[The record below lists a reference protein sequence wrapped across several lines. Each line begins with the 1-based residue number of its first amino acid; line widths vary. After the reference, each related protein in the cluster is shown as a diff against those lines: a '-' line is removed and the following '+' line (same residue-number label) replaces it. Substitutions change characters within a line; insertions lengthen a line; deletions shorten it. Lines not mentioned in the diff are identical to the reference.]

1 MIPIQLTIEGLY
13 SYQKRQTIDFSNLVE
28 AGLFGIFG
36 AVGSGKSSILEAI
49 TFALYG
55 NSDRLGATNFAYN
68 MMNLKSNKLFIDFEF
83 SNHEGKVFKITREY
97 KRNGKNFDKIINSGL
112 VLYEKDGE
120 NWLPLPSSDVEPII
134 GLSSKNFR
142 RTIIIPQG
150 QFKDFIELGAKDRT
164 QMMKEIFNL
173 HQYDLQDKVSALNS
187 KNLTNLNQHEGKLS
201 GFEAVSEEGIN
212 DLKLKL
218 QSEKEKASEIQKEF
232 SKINEVFQQLKA
244 LKLDFENL
252 NLKKKEFKNLTDKKS
267 EVDTQKTKLETYEK
281 VFSAFH
287 QVLIDE
293 KKLNQELQEKTSES
307 EIQYKNLAELQTKI
321 DEISQQLEV
330 LKPDY
335 EQLSTKRLE
344 EQDLEFLVQIKSF
357 EQEIQILKERTEN
370 GKIKLKEIKEKEKNL
385 LDFIQNQENEIAEL
399 STKKLD
405 SQLLLNVGNWFNDN
419 ENLSKNNIQQTQK
432 TQQLQQQIDEI
443 SADLKSKNIDEKSFE
458 TDYKTASEDLVSKKK
473 NLETQKNQLEVQKQL
488 SHFAHNL
495 HDGEACPLCGAL
507 EHPNIAELEDVSG
520 QLKTISEQISTI
532 EKEQES
538 LQKQFSE
545 TEKSLSRKQIFEDQ
559 LKAEILTLKEIE
571 TKISEHQKQFIW
583 AEFNEENKKDFEQ
596 KKSNSAQLEKE
607 IDTKNKVLKENRE
620 ALENDRKNSVK
631 FAEALQKF
639 VLDEAQKNTQIE
651 QNKANL
657 KVFVWKNF
665 ERETKE
671 NIQEQLE
678 ILKAKNQKVEKE
690 FNQYSAEFTE
700 FNPKLASQK
709 TTLVLLK
716 NRISELKS
724 QSDEIKKK
732 ISQLLSAHQFETLE
746 DIQTIL
752 NWNLDVSELRKNIEA
767 FTISYETLKN
777 AIAELE
783 LKLKDFSFDEN
794 QFLETENQF
803 KNKETEL
810 SAANKLLI
818 ETSAEITRLEQEFKK
833 KEDLLKELS
842 ELSKRAENL
851 KIMSNLFKASG
862 FVEYVSSIYLKQ
874 LCENANV
881 RFHRMTRNQLSL
893 QINEN
898 NDFEIIDYLNEG
910 KSRSVKTLSGG
921 QSFQV
926 SLSLALA
933 LTESVQSNAKA
944 EKNFFFIDE
953 GFGTQDSDS
962 VNIVFETLMSLQKEN
977 RIVGIISHVEELKEK
992 IPMALTVTKDEEL
1005 GSLIGGYGDVMIG

>member
-83 SNHEGKVFKITREY
+83 SNHEGKIFKITREY
-97 KRNGKNFDKIINSGL
+97 KRNGKNFDKIVNSGV

-187 KNLTNLNQHEGKLS
+187 KNLTNLNQLEGKLS

-212 DLKLKL
+212 ELKTQL
-218 QSEKEKASEIQKEF
+218 QSEKEKTNEIHNEF
-232 SKINEVFQQLKA
+232 SKIKEVFQQLKA

-252 NLKKKEFKNLTDKKS
+252 NLKKKEFENLTDKKS
-267 EVDTQKTKLETYEK
+267 EVDSQKTKLETYEK
-281 VFSAFH
+281 VFSAF
-287 QVLIDE
+287 QQILLDE
-293 KKLNQELQEKTSES
+293 KKLNQELQEKSSES
-307 EIQYKNLAELQTKI
+307 EIQRENLEKLQTKI
-321 DEISQQLEV
+321 DEISQQIGV

-335 EQLSTKRLE
+335 EQLSIKRLE
-344 EQDLEFLVQIKSF
+344 EQDLEFLAQIKSF
-357 EQEIQILKERTEN
+357 EQEIKTLKERTEN
-370 GKIKLKEIKEKEKNL
+370 GKAKLKEIQEKEKSL
-385 LDFIQNQENEIAEL
+385 SDFIQNQEKEIAEL

-405 SQLLLNVGNWFNDN
+405 SQLLLNIGNWFNEN

-432 TQQLQQQIDEI
+432 TQQLQQQIDYI
-443 SADLKSKNIDEKSFE
+443 STDLKSKNIDEKASE
-458 TDYKTASEDLVSKKK
+458 TDYKKASEDLVSKKK
-473 NLETQKNQLEVQKQL
+473 KLETQKNQLEVQKQL

-495 HDGEACPLCGAL
+495 QDGEACPLCGAL
-507 EHPNIAELEDVSG
+507 EHPNIAELEDVSE
-520 QLKTISEQISTI
+520 QLNAISEQILNLET
-532 EKEQES
+532 KQES

-545 TEKSLSRKQIFEDQ
+545 TEKAISKKQIFEDQ
-559 LKAEILTLKEIE
+559 IKAEHLVLKDIE
-571 TKISEHQKQFIW
+571 TKILDHQKQFVW
-583 AEFNEENKKDFEQ
+583 TEFKSENKEDFEQ
-596 KKSNSAQLEKE
+596 KKSASAQLEKE
-607 IDTKNKVLKENRE
+607 IDAKSKVLKESRE
-620 ALENDRKNSVK
+620 VLENDREKSTK
-631 FAEALQKF
+631 FTKALQDF
-639 VLDEAQKNTQIE
+639 LLDEAQKNTQID

-657 KVFVWKNF
+657 KVLVWENF
-665 ERETKE
+665 EQESKE
-671 NIQEQLE
+671 NIQEQLKV
-678 ILKAKNQKVEKE
+678 LQAKNQKLEKDFKQLSEE
-690 FNQYSAEFTE
+690 FAEL
-700 FNPKLASQK
+700 NPKLASQK
-709 TTLVLLK
+709 TTLDLLK
-716 NRISELKS
+716 NRISELKL
-724 QSDEIKKK
+724 QSDEIKDQ
-732 ISQLLSAHQFETLE
+732 IYQLLATHQFETLE
-746 DIQTIL
+746 DVQSIL
-752 NWNLDVSELRKNIEA
+752 NWNLDVSNLRKNIEN

-777 AIAELE
+777 AITELE

-803 KNKETEL
+803 KAKETEW
-810 SAANKLLI
+810 SEANKLLI
-818 ETSAEITRLEQEFKK
+818 ETSAEIARLELEFKK
-833 KEDLLKELS
+833 KEDLLKEFS
-842 ELSKRAENL
+842 ELSKRGENL

-862 FVEYVSSIYLKQ
+862 FVEYASSIHLKQ
-874 LCENANV
+874 LCNNANI

-933 LTESVQSNAKA
+933 LAESVQSNAKA

-977 RIVGIISHVEELKEK
+977 RIVGIISHVEELKDR
-992 IPMALTVTKDEEL
+992 IPMAISVIKDEEE
-1005 GSLIGGYGDVMIG
+1005 GSLLIMD